1 MTENL
6 QNTEEN
12 KDQDSQ
18 QDPEV
23 QSEPAATEPISLT
36 DALSGVFT
44 EPGETFTSVKS
55 SPKKNYW
62 LIPILILILVAIVTR
77 YLVTNDEEIYSE
89 IKTKQ
94 TESVKKRLDEAVKD
108 GKMSQEDANT
118 RMEQMDKQFS
128 KSGPFFWIS
137 IIVGPILFIFIFL
150 FVKGLIF
157 WGGLKIFKSPVA
169 YMQVIA
175 VLGLASIIES
185 IQAIIDT
192 VLAIMT
198 GRITANIGPI
208 LIFAKDSLSD
218 KMSILLGHF
227 DIINIWYFIV
237 IGIGFAAVG
246 SLKSKQTIPLVFAL
260 WLIWVC
266 LTSLL
271 NLPFFG

>member
-12 KDQDSQ
+12 KEQDSQ
-18 QDPEV
+18 QNPEV

-94 TESVKKRLDEAVKD
+94 TESVKKKLDEAVKE

-208 LIFAKDSLSD
+208 LIFAKDSLGD

-227 DIINIWYFIV
+227 DILTIWYFIV

-246 SLKSKQTIPLVFAL
+246 SLKSKQAIPLVFAL